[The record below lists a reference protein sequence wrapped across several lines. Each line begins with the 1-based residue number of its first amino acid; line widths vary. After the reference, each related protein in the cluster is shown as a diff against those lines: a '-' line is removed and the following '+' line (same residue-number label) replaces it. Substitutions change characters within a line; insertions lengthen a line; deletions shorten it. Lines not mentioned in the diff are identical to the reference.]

1 MPLIAVASVKG
12 APGASTTALSLA
24 ATWPGQAVLA
34 ELDPDG
40 GDVRYRLRADGG
52 EPLRSE
58 PGLVS
63 YARDVIDGAHALDH
77 LQTLPGGLQVMVGV
91 SSVEETGEIEGR
103 WAPIGALLDA
113 LPEADVIADCGR
125 LTSCTPVGDVLA
137 HATAL
142 LVLTRPTV
150 DGVAH
155 LRSRLASL
163 QVQVPLYV
171 SVVTGAGDRRSAREV
186 QSVLTDADL
195 PVTVLGNIAYDPVGA
210 GTLAGEWSGKLNSSA
225 LMRSAREL
233 AHQLCRSVNEL
244 EEAQT

>member
-24 ATWPGQAVLA
+24 ATWPGQALLA

-40 GDVRYRLRADGG
+40 GDLRYRLRAEGG
-52 EPLRSE
+52 EPLAPE

-63 YARDVIDGAHALDH
+63 YAREVIDGAHVLDH
-77 LQTLPGGLQVMVGV
+77 VQTLPGGLQVMVGV
-91 SSVEETGEIEGR
+91 SSHEESAEIDGR
-103 WAPIGALLDA
+103 WAAVGATMDA

-125 LTSCTPVGDVLA
+125 LHSGTPVREVLA

-155 LRSRLASL
+155 LRSRMASL
-163 QVQVPLYV
+163 DVRVPLYV
-171 SVVTGAGDRRSAREV
+171 AVVTGAADRRSAREV
-186 QSVLTDADL
+186 QSVLNDADL
-195 PVTVLGNIAYDPVGA
+195 PVTVLGNVAYDPAGA
-210 GTLAGEWSGKLNSSA
+210 GTLAGEWSGKLNSSP

-244 EEAQT
+244 EEVAP

>member
-1 MPLIAVASVKG
+1 MPLFAIASVKG
-12 APGASTTALSLA
+12 APGVSTTALSLA
-24 ATWPGQAVLA
+24 ATWPGHAVLA

-40 GDVRYRLRADGG
+40 GDIRYRLRADGG
-52 EPLRSE
+52 EPLLPE
-58 PGLVS
+58 PGLTS

-77 LQTLPGGLQVMVGV
+77 VQTLPGGLEVMVGG
-91 SSVEETGEIEGR
+91 SSVEEIDAIEGR
-103 WAPIGALLDA
+103 WASIGALLDA
-113 LPEADVIADCGR
+113 LPQADVIADCGR
-125 LTSCTPVGDVLA
+125 LHSGTPVEDVLA

-163 QVQVPLYV
+163 QVDVPLYV
-171 SVVTGAGDRRSAREV
+171 AVVTGAGDRRSAREV
-186 QSVLTDADL
+186 QSVLNDAEL
-195 PVTVLGNIAYDPVGA
+195 PVTVLGNIAYDPAGA
-210 GTLAGEWSGKLNSSA
+210 GTLAGEWSGKLNSSP

-244 EEAQT
+244 EEAAT